1 MRVVIVEDH
10 VLLAESLA
18 LALRLEGHDA
28 TRLPL
33 ETELA
38 TPSEVLT
45 AVVRSRP
52 DVVVLDLDLGARLS
66 GRDLVM
72 PLSAAGAAV
81 MVVTAD
87 PDRIEWGG
95 CLLLGAR
102 GVLSKCTPLG
112 EMVAAVRRVGE
123 GLPVQS
129 RAERDELVARWQAQR
144 VETVAE
150 RERLSRLTP
159 REREVLAELAS
170 GLPIHDIAD
179 ADVVSEAT
187 VRTQVKSIL
196 GKLEVRT
203 QLAAVGL
210 LHRHEHNRAVG

>member
-18 LALRLEGHDA
+18 LALRLERHDA

-33 ETELA
+33 DTDLA

-45 AVVRSRP
+45 AVIRHRP

-66 GRDLVM
+66 GTDLVL
-72 PLSAAGAAV
+72 PLTAAGVAV
-81 MVVTAD
+81 LVVTAT
-87 PDRIEWGG
+87 PDRTEWGG
-95 CLLLGAR
+95 CLRLGAR
-102 GVLSKCTPLG
+102 GVLSKFTPLDDV
-112 EMVAAVRRVGE
+112 VAAVRRVGE

-129 RAERDELVARWQAQR
+129 RAEREELVARWQAQR

-210 LHRHEHNRAVG
+210 LHRHDRGRAVS